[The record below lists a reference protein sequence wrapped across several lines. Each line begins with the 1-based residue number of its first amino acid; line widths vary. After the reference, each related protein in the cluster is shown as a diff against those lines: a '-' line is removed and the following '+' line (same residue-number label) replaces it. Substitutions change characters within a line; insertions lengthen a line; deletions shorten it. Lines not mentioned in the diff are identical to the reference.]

1 MNKLEKDFLIAWA
14 LGMVLPALILGLFL
28 VSTGNHKADEL
39 VTTGVSQ

>member
-28 VSTGNHKADEL
+28 AATGKKL
-39 VTTGVSQ
+39 TGGDNV